1 MNSLSQRLLYRAL
14 PLSLVVLSLMA
25 LRLSGA
31 GVAASGPQS
40 TTLSVGFMLIA
51 AFAGGKIAARVGL
64 PRITGYLLVGLVVGP
79 FVSGLLTRDMLLA
92 AKAVEG
98 VAVALIAL
106 TAGGEIRIDWV
117 KQQARKLALI
127 TASELLIVAVGVFG
141 AVMLAR
147 SVLPFMPTDHLLKA
161 GIIAMVFGSIAVA
174 NSPTVTIAVIAENRA
189 EGPLTRT
196 VLGVTILKDVCV
208 IVLFAV
214 ALTLAKNAL
223 GEGAEESLGWTLTR
237 ELGGSVLVG
246 IGFGVGISLFL
257 RFVNRDTPVFILAV
271 CFGIWQVAEVFHLEA
286 LLVSLSAGFWVE
298 NFSRARG
305 EDLIKGIERLSLPV
319 YALFFAAAG
328 AKVDLHALSTLWPFA
343 LALSAIRA
351 LCVWLGTRLGTVL
364 ANTEPTVRTYAWL
377 GFISQAGVTL
387 ALSTIVARTF
397 PDWGGQIQAIII
409 AMIAIHELIGPIG
422 FQFALRRAGE
432 VNAAKKDEPAPQ
444 GAIPPTAIS
453 RELPPRG

>member
-1 MNSLSQRLLYRAL
+1 MSSLTQRLLYRVL
-14 PLSLVVLSLMA
+14 PLSLVVAVLMA
-25 LRLSGA
+25 LRWSGV

-40 TTLSVGFMLIA
+40 TTIGVGFLLIS
-51 AFAGGKIAARVGL
+51 AFAGGKLAARVGL
-64 PRITGYLLVGLVVGP
+64 PRITGYLLVGLLVGP

-117 KQQARKLALI
+117 KRQAKRLALI
-127 TASELLIVAVGVFG
+127 TGAELVVVAVGVFG
-141 AVMLAR
+141 AVMLMR
-147 SVLPFMPTDHLLKA
+147 DILPFMITDKPLQA

-174 NSPTVTIAVIAENRA
+174 NSPTVTIAVIAENQA
-189 EGPLTRT
+189 EGPVTRT

-223 GEGAEESLGWTLTR
+223 GDGSEESLGLTLAR

-246 IGFGVGISLFL
+246 VGFGIGISLFL
-257 RFVNRDTPVFILAV
+257 SYINRETPVFILAI
-271 CFGIWQVAEVFHLEA
+271 CFAIWQVSSVLHLET

-298 NFSRARG
+298 NFSKARG
-305 EDLIKGIERLSLPV
+305 ADLIKGIEGLSLPV

-328 AKVDLHALSTLWPFA
+328 AKVDLGALATLWPFA
-343 LALSAIRA
+343 LLLSAIRA
-351 LCVWLGTRLGTVL
+351 LCVWLGTKAGTSL
-364 ANTEPTVRTYAWL
+364 AKTEPVVRKYAWL

-409 AMIAIHELIGPIG
+409 AMIAIHELVGPIG
-422 FQFALRRAGE
+422 FQYALKRAGE
-432 VNAAKKDEPAPQ
+432 VGAAEQATKEQP
-444 GAIPPTAIS
+444 G
-453 RELPPRG
+453 